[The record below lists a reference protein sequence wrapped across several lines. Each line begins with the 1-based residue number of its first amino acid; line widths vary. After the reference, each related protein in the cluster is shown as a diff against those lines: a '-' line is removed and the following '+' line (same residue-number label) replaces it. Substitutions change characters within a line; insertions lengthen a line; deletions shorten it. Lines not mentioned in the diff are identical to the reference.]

1 MAAEIWPGGL
11 YVAIL
16 DYCTPPSIDLHSHVD
31 AMSSARLF
39 CRAAILFLCLGVAA
53 AGQRPCVGQSAAESP
68 GPKISLADL
77 IERTESSCVR
87 LDVISKDGKGIG
99 SGFIVEK
106 PDWVVTNHHVAAGAL
121 TATATFADGTKAEV
135 EGFLA
140 YGEKRDVAVLKLK
153 TNKKVTPLKL
163 CQALP
168 RKGESVIAIGAPG
181 GLSFTATEGI
191 ISAIRDGAELKAFG
205 TDAVGKWLQTSTP
218 ISPGS
223 SGGPLLNLQ
232 GEVVGANSGSLASA
246 QNLNFA
252 ISAEDIAYVLKA
264 AAASPLREL
273 SKLESI
279 ARSSATS
286 PRPRT
291 GPPGRPSAKGEPEEH
306 LVCHLPAQRRFSHR
320 YKITQEEDEF
330 DKVKWLRTQWIPLDH
345 NDRRLTSCGLRVGV
359 PFRENA
365 PPPAVIWE
373 VNTASPNFSFVG
385 PGSRRFQLLVD
396 GESVELPD
404 PVHKGDVGRGS
415 VTETLVTPFRLPAF
429 LRIVA
434 AKEVKAR
441 IGSLEYKLSA
451 DQLEAF
457 RDLASRLPTGETD
470 DGRVEVKRYDLNED
484 PTVKASAKKAKP
496 KAVAKGSADAKGSA
510 SAAVPATSSAIIGS
524 RSAFRTWISA
534 DGKYKVEARLVGF
547 SDGIVE
553 LERRDNGQKVRI
565 PVEKLSDADRQF
577 VQKTD

>member
-1 MAAEIWPGGL
+1 
-11 YVAIL
+11 
-16 DYCTPPSIDLHSHVD
+16 
-31 AMSSARLF
+31 
-39 CRAAILFLCLGVAA
+39 
-53 AGQRPCVGQSAAESP
+53 
-68 GPKISLADL
+68 
-77 IERTESSCVR
+77 
-87 LDVISKDGKGIG
+87 
-99 SGFIVEK
+99 
-106 PDWVVTNHHVAAGAL
+106 
-121 TATATFADGTKAEV
+121 
-135 EGFLA
+135 
-140 YGEKRDVAVLKLK
+140 VAVLKLK
-153 TNKKVTPLKL
+153 TSKKATPLKL

-191 ISAIRDGAELKAFG
+191 ISAIRDGAELNAFG

-264 AAASPLREL
+264 AATSPLREL
-273 SKLESI
+273 SKIESL
-279 ARSSATS
+279 ARPAPT

-291 GPPGRPSAKGEPEEH
+291 GPPGRPSARGEPEEH

-345 NDRRLTSCGLRVGV
+345 NDRRLVSCGLRVGV
-359 PFRENA
+359 PYREST
-365 PPPAVIWE
+365 PPPAIIWE
-373 VNTASPNFSFVG
+373 VSTASQQFAFVG
-385 PGSRRFQLLVD
+385 PGTRRFQLLVD

-415 VTETLVTPFRLPAF
+415 VTETLITPFRIAAF
-429 LRIVA
+429 LKIVT

-451 DQLEAF
+451 DQLEAL

-470 DGRVEVKRYDLNED
+470 DGRVEVKRYDLNDD
-484 PTVKASAKKAKP
+484 PTVKPSAKKAA
-496 KAVAKGSADAKGSA
+496 KAKSVAKGSGETKSGAA
-510 SAAVPATSSAIIGS
+510 AAVPATSSAVIGS
-524 RSAFRTWISA
+524 RSNYRTWTSA

-547 SDGIVE
+547 TDGVVE
-553 LERRDNGQKVRI
+553 LERKDNGQKVKI
-565 PVEKLSDADRQF
+565 PVEKLSEADQKV